1 MKCSNA
7 RSSSPST
14 IRIRATVAAV
24 TIIWRC
30 TRRLVAASSEAVI
43 STNGTSASL
52 GPMPISS
59 TRKVSIT
66 PAAVID
72 VWSVSPKCGP
82 DEGFGGWRTGNVSR
96 LNRQSPS
103 VTEIYGSL
111 SWS

>member
-14 IRIRATVAAV
+14 MSIRATVAAV

-30 TRRLVAASSEAVI
+30 TRRLVAASSDAVI

-66 PAAVID
+66 PAAVIE
-72 VWSVSPKCGP
+72 VWSIP
-82 DEGFGGWRTGNVSR
+82 
-96 LNRQSPS
+96 QSCLLQQS
-103 VTEIYGSL
+103 ISL
-111 SWS
+111 T

>member
-7 RSSSPST
+7 RNSSPST
-14 IRIRATVAAV
+14 MSIRATVAAV
-24 TIIWRC
+24 TIIWRS

-72 VWSVSPKCGP
+72 VWSVIIETPHHCLTPRWRPAAPGLPIRWSPP
-82 DEGFGGWRTGNVSR
+82 V
-96 LNRQSPS
+96 
-103 VTEIYGSL
+103 
-111 SWS
+111 